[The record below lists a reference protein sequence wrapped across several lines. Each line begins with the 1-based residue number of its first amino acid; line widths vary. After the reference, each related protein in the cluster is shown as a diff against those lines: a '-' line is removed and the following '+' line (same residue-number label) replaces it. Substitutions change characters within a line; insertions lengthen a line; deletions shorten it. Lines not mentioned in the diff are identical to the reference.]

1 MKNSGVK
8 TMADEIRKV
17 GIEITAE
24 GAKEFTQSMKDIKA
38 ATSEAYSELK
48 LAQSQYDKNTSVTKK
63 LEDRQKYLTTATEQ
77 YTKKAAL
84 LEGELKELES
94 AENKDETA
102 IAKKR
107 TELNKC
113 NAKLEEYKKALGDVN
128 DKLKNHS
135 AQLQEWGSKLQAVG
149 GKMTDVG
156 KTLTTHVT
164 APIAAV
170 GAVST
175 VAWKEVDEAMDTVK
189 VKTGAT
195 GEALEDMQ
203 QRTKNI
209 AESIP
214 TDFQTA
220 ADAVG
225 EVNTRFSL
233 TGEALED
240 LSQKFIEYAKINDT
254 DVSSSIDSVQS
265 AMAAWNIKAE
275 DAGKVL
281 DTLNKCGQ
289 DTGISVDKLSDMLKS
304 NKTAL
309 DEAGMSFSDAA
320 VFLANMDKSGIDA
333 STAMTGLKKTLQ
345 NATKEGKTSN
355 EALKELQEELSNS
368 TDKTDAYAKATEL
381 FGAKAGPAIADAC
394 MEGRLSFEGLGTS
407 MDDFAGNVS
416 DTFNDTVSPL
426 DNFQTTLN
434 TMKDLGY
441 EIVEAAAPLILE
453 VMEKLKEGVTTLK
466 EKWDGLSDGQKESI
480 IRIAAIVAAIGPVV
494 AILGTVISTIGTIMT
509 VVGTAMAV
517 IGAPLLAT
525 IAAVVAAVVAA
536 IAIGV
541 ALYKNWDKIK
551 KGAEDFVNGVKQKWS
566 DFKQKTVE
574 TFNSIKDG
582 AAEKIAAMKDAV
594 KDKVDSLKE
603 SVTEKWTDIKENVSD
618 KIDSLKEAAADKWT
632 SIKENAADMID
643 GLKDAAA
650 DKFESLKEKA
660 KSIFDAVLKVITDPI
675 GSAKDFIS
683 GAIDDIR
690 SLFANAGFEFPHI
703 KLPHFS
709 WDWVDIGGLVSIPSI
724 SIDWYRKAY
733 DEPYVF
739 TSPTVVGSKGFGD
752 GPGGE
757 MVYGHDNL
765 MTDIKEAVKSAGGGT
780 FAPVINVYTQEGQ
793 SNEEIAQYV
802 MDRLNREYAR
812 AGKAYA

>member
-1 MKNSGVK
+1 MKISGVR

-24 GAKEFTQSMKDIKA
+24 GAKEFAQSMKDIKA

-156 KTLTTHVT
+156 KNLTTHVT

-170 GAVST
+170 GAAST
-175 VAWKEVDEAMDTVK
+175 AAWKEVDEAMDTVTK
-189 VKTGAT
+189 KTGAS

-203 QRTKNI
+203 KRAKNL

-225 EVNTRFSL
+225 EVNTRFGL
-233 TGEALED
+233 TGDALED
-240 LSQKFIEYAKINDT
+240 LSGKFIEYAKLNDT
-254 DVSSSIDSVQS
+254 DVSSSIDSVQA
-265 AMAAWNIKAE
+265 AMAAWNLKAE

-320 VFLANMDKSGIDA
+320 VFLANMDKNGIDA

-345 NATKEGKTSN
+345 NATKEGKTSS
-355 EALKELQEELSNS
+355 EALKELQDELSNS
-368 TDKTDAYAKATEL
+368 TDKTDAYAKATAL

-394 MEGRLSFEGLGTS
+394 MEGRLSFEELGTS

-416 DTFNDTVSPL
+416 NTFDETVSPL
-426 DNFQTTLN
+426 DKFQMSLN

-453 VMEKLKEGVTTLK
+453 VMEKLKEGATALK
-466 EKWDGLSDGQKESI
+466 EKWDSLSDNQKESI
-480 IRIAAIVAAIGPVV
+480 IRIAAIVAAIGPVLAV
-494 AILGTVISTIGTIMT
+494 LGTVISTIGTIMT
-509 VVGTAMAV
+509 VVGVAMSV

-525 IAAVVAAVVAA
+525 IAAVVAAIVAA

-551 KGAEDFVNGVKQKWS
+551 KGAEDFVNGVKQKWD
-566 DFKQKTVE
+566 DFKKNTAE
-574 TFNSIKDG
+574 TFNSIKNG
-582 AAEKIAAMKDAV
+582 AAEKVAAMRDAV
-594 KDKVDSLKE
+594 KDR
-603 SVTEKWTDIKENVSD
+603 
-618 KIDSLKEAAADKWT
+618 IDSLKQAAGDKWT
-632 SIKENAADMID
+632 AIKDKTSDTIESMKEAVT
-643 GLKDAAA
+643 G
-650 DKFESLKEKA
+650 KFESVKEKA
-660 KSIFDAVLKVITDPI
+660 KSIFDVVKDVITDPI

-683 GAIDDIR
+683 GAISDIS
-690 SLFANAGFEFPHI
+690 SLFANAGFEFPDI

-709 WDWVDIGGLVSIPSI
+709 WDWIDIGGIVSIPSI

-733 DEPYVF
+733 SEPYMF

-765 MTDIKEAVKSAGGGT
+765 MADIKDAVKSGGGGT
-780 FAPVINVYTQEGQ
+780 FAPVINIYTREGQ

-802 MDRLNREYAR
+802 IDTINREYAR